1 MNTHD
6 ISRAPTDRSP
16 EIQFDPDACSLS
28 ISGASFP
35 EDGAAFYGPVLSTLD
50 DILKALDQRCVT
62 VRIALN
68 YFNSSSAKALMNLF
82 LMLDDAAQAGN
93 QVVVNWFH
101 AADDDTMKE
110 FGEEFAE
117 DVRFVRFNVIPTAA
131 TS

>member
-1 MNTHD
+1 MTTD
-6 ISRAPTDRSP
+6 ICRAATDRSP
-16 EIQFDPDACSLS
+16 EIRFDPQACTLS

-35 EDGAAFYGPVLSTLD
+35 EDGAAFYGPVLTTLEGV
-50 DILKALDQRCVT
+50 LKALRQRSVT

-82 LMLDDAAQAGN
+82 IMLDDAAEAGN
-93 QVVVNWFH
+93 QVFVDWFH

-117 DVRFVRFNVIPTAA
+117 DVRFVRFNVIATPA